1 MICAIIQKRGIA
13 VFDINVWLDIIIKKL
28 QNEFEQRL
36 LFVGLQGSYN
46 RGEATPNSDIDIVVI
61 LENLSFED
69 LKRYRSIIDSMP
81 DKDKSCG
88 FISGREELQ
97 NWSKSDLFQ
106 FFYDTKS
113 LIGNL
118 QDLIQAPTIEDAT
131 QAVKISSENLYHTSV
146 HSFVHSNNYVEDLQ
160 NLYKS
165 TFFIL
170 QAKYFK
176 ESGKYISTQKQLLE
190 MLNGIDRDIL
200 NICINRNNI
209 NEKATIELENLYKM
223 LIQWSSDNIKMFS

>member
-1 MICAIIQKRGIA
+1 M
-13 VFDINVWLDIIIKKL
+13 FDINVWLDIIIKKL

-46 RGEATPNSDIDIVVI
+46 RGEATQNSDIDLVVI
-61 LENLSFED
+61 LDNLKFED
-69 LKRYRSIIDSMP
+69 LKRYRLIIDSMP

-118 QDLIQAPTIEDAT
+118 QDLIQAPTIEDAKQT
-131 QAVKISSENLYHTSV
+131 IKISSENLYHTSV
-146 HSFVHSNNYVEDLQ
+146 HSFIHSNNRTEDLK

-165 TFFIL
+165 VFFIS
-170 QAKYFK
+170 QAKYFIETK
-176 ESGKYISTQKQLLE
+176 KYISTKIELSKL
-190 MLNGIDRDIL
+190 LNGIDRDIL

-209 NEKATIELENLYKM
+209 NDNEPIELENLYKM

>member
-1 MICAIIQKRGIA
+1 M
-13 VFDINVWLDIIIKKL
+13 FDINVWLDIVIKKL

-61 LENLSFED
+61 LDSLSFED
-69 LKRYRSIIDSMP
+69 LKKYHLIIDSMP

-113 LIGNL
+113 LIGKL
-118 QDLIQAPTIEDAT
+118 QDLIQAPTIEDAI
-131 QAVKISSENLYHTSV
+131 QAVKIGAENLYHSAV
-146 HSFVHSNNYVEDLQ
+146 HSFIHSNNRAEDLK

-170 QAKYFK
+170 QAKYFI
-176 ESGKYISTQKQLLE
+176 ETEKYIPTKIQISEL
-190 MLNGIDRDIL
+190 LNGMDRDIL

-209 NEKATIELENLYKM
+209 NGNEPIELENLYKM

>member
-1 MICAIIQKRGIA
+1 M
-13 VFDINVWLDIIIKKL
+13 FDINVWLDIIIKKL

-46 RGEATPNSDIDIVVI
+46 RGEATQNSDIDIVVI

-81 DKDKSCG
+81 EKDKSCG

-118 QDLIQAPTIEDAT
+118 QDLIQAPTIEDAK
-131 QAVKISSENLYHTSV
+131 QAIKISSENLYHTTV
-146 HSFVHSNNYVEDLQ
+146 HSFIHSNNRTEDLK

-165 TFFIL
+165 VFFIL
-170 QAKYFK
+170 QAKCFN
-176 ESGKYISTQKQLLE
+176 ESGKYIPTQKQLLE

-209 NEKATIELENLYKM
+209 NEKTTIELENLYKM
-223 LIQWSSDNIKMFS
+223 LIQWSSENIKMFS

>member
-46 RGEATPNSDIDIVVI
+46 RVEANQNSDIDIVVI

>member
-1 MICAIIQKRGIA
+1 M
-13 VFDINVWLDIIIKKL
+13 FDINVWLDIIIKKL

-61 LENLSFED
+61 LDSLSFED
-69 LKRYRSIIDSMP
+69 LKKYHLIIDSMP
-81 DKDKSCG
+81 DKDKACG
-88 FISGREELQ
+88 FISGIDELQ

-113 LIGNL
+113 FIGNL
-118 QDLIQAPTIEDAT
+118 QDLIQAPTIEDAI
-131 QAVKISSENLYHTSV
+131 QAVKIGSENLYHTSV
-146 HSFVHSNNYVEDLQ
+146 HSFIHSNNRAEDLK

-170 QAKYFK
+170 QAKYFIETK
-176 ESGKYISTQKQLLE
+176 KYIPTKIELSEL
-190 MLNGIDRDIL
+190 LNGIDRDIL

>member
-1 MICAIIQKRGIA
+1 M
-13 VFDINVWLDIIIKKL
+13 FDINVWLDIIIKKL
-28 QNEFEQRL
+28 QKEFEQRL

-61 LENLSFED
+61 LDSLSFED
-69 LKRYRSIIDSMP
+69 LKKYHLIIDSMP

-146 HSFVHSNNYVEDLQ
+146 HSFIHSNNRAEDLK

-170 QAKYFK
+170 QAKYFIETK
-176 ESGKYISTQKQLLE
+176 KYIPTKNELSEL
-190 MLNGIDRDIL
+190 LNGIDRDIL

-223 LIQWSSDNIKMFS
+223 LIQWCSDNIKMFS

>member
-1 MICAIIQKRGIA
+1 M
-13 VFDINVWLDIIIKKL
+13 FDINAWLDIIIKKL
-28 QNEFEQRL
+28 QKEFEQRL

-46 RGEATPNSDIDIVVI
+46 RGEATPNSDIDLVVI
-61 LENLSFED
+61 LDNLSFED
-69 LKRYRSIIDSMP
+69 LKKYHLIIDSMP

-88 FISGREELQ
+88 FISGKDELQ

-118 QDLIQAPTIEDAT
+118 QDLIQAPTIEDAKQT
-131 QAVKISSENLYHTSV
+131 IKISSENLYHTSV
-146 HSFVHSNNYVEDLQ
+146 HSFIHSNNRTEDLK

-170 QAKYFK
+170 QANYFN
-176 ESGKYISTQKQLLE
+176 ESGKYIPTQKQLLE
-190 MLNGIDRDIL
+190 MLNRIDRDIL

>member
-1 MICAIIQKRGIA
+1 M
-13 VFDINVWLDIIIKKL
+13 FDINVWLDIVIKKL

-46 RGEATPNSDIDIVVI
+46 RGEATQNSDIDLVVI
-61 LENLSFED
+61 LDNLSFED
-69 LKRYRSIIDSMP
+69 LKRYHSIIDSMP

-88 FISGREELQ
+88 FISGSDELQ

-118 QDLIQAPTIEDAT
+118 QDLIQAPTIEDAK
-131 QAVKISSENLYHTSV
+131 QAIKISSENLYHTSV
-146 HSFVHSNNYVEDLQ
+146 HSFIHSNNCTEDLK

-170 QAKYFK
+170 QAKYF
-176 ESGKYISTQKQLLE
+176 
-190 MLNGIDRDIL
+190 N
-200 NICINRNNI
+200 
-209 NEKATIELENLYKM
+209 
-223 LIQWSSDNIKMFS
+223 

>member
-1 MICAIIQKRGIA
+1 M
-13 VFDINVWLDIIIKKL
+13 FDINVWLDIIIKKL

-46 RGEATPNSDIDIVVI
+46 RGEATQNSDIDLVVI
-61 LENLSFED
+61 LDNLRFED
-69 LKRYRSIIDSMP
+69 LKRYRLIIDSMP

-88 FISGREELQ
+88 FILGKDELQ

-113 LIGNL
+113 LYGNL
-118 QDLIQAPTIEDAT
+118 KDIIQPPSIDEIK
-131 QAVKISSENLYHTSV
+131 QSIKISSENLYHASI

-170 QAKYFK
+170 QAKYFIETK
-176 ESGKYISTQKQLLE
+176 KYIPTKIQLLE
-190 MLNGIDRDIL
+190 LLNGIDRDIL
-200 NICINRNNI
+200 NTCINRNDI
-209 NEKATIELENLYKM
+209 NGNEPIKLENLYKI

>member
-1 MICAIIQKRGIA
+1 M
-13 VFDINVWLDIIIKKL
+13 FDINVWLDIIIKKL

-61 LENLSFED
+61 LDSLSFED
-69 LKRYRSIIDSMP
+69 LKKYLLIIDSMP
-81 DKDKSCG
+81 DKDKACG

-118 QDLIQAPTIEDAT
+118 QDLIQAPTTEDAT

-176 ESGKYISTQKQLLE
+176 KTEKYIPTKNQLLE
-190 MLNGIDRDIL
+190 ILNGIDRDIL

>member
-1 MICAIIQKRGIA
+1 M
-13 VFDINVWLDIIIKKL
+13 FDINVCLDIIIKKL

-46 RGEATPNSDIDIVVI
+46 RGEATQNSDIDLVVI
-61 LENLSFED
+61 LDNLRFED
-69 LKRYRSIIDSMP
+69 LKRYRLIIDSMP
-81 DKDKSCG
+81 DKDKACG
-88 FISGREELQ
+88 FISGKDELQ

-118 QDLIQAPTIEDAT
+118 QDLIQAPTIEDAI
-131 QAVKISSENLYHTSV
+131 QAVKIGAENLYHTSI
-146 HSFVHSNNYVEDLQ
+146 HSFIHSNNRVEDLK

-165 TFFIL
+165 TFFIF
-170 QAKYFK
+170 QAKYFIETK
-176 ESGKYISTQKQLLE
+176 KYIPTKNQLLE
-190 MLNGIDRDIL
+190 ILNGIDRDIL
-200 NICINRNNI
+200 NTCINRNDI
-209 NEKATIELENLYKM
+209 NGNEPIKLENLYKI